1 MSMMI
6 GERLRGARH
15 AQGLSLAEVAGK
27 VKVSVATLSRI
38 ETSKQAVDLDLFLNL
53 AEALDVPARELLT
66 PEKEAADGIDPL
78 ARRIAALG
86 SSDRTELWRELAS
99 ERRTRPVGGR
109 AGGSDQVA
117 QQVEE
122 LLAQIDFLRQEL
134 EAMRTRIRK
143 R

>member
-1 MSMMI
+1 MI

-27 VKVSVATLSRI
+27 VNVSVATLSRI
-38 ETSKQAVDLDLFLNL
+38 ENSKQSVDLELFLHL
-53 AEALDVPARELLT
+53 AKALDVPANELLI
-66 PEKEAADGIDPL
+66 PEEEVVDGIDPL
-78 ARRIAALG
+78 ARRIASLH
-86 SSDRTELWRELAS
+86 SRDRAELWRELAS
-99 ERRTRPVGGR
+99 ERQTRRPSGRTQT
-109 AGGSDQVA
+109 SNQVA

-134 EAMRTRIRK
+134 VAMRMRIRK